1 MEEVVGEKTV
11 KGKALKCYCLWQRLE
26 RYKVMWV
33 GEREQNFWSNT
44 WCKRPSSP
52 PKRVAHGVLTI
63 FLKGNS
69 LWMEISKLSSKSSIS
84 SKGERNFLKIKRL
97 NRRIAGGHPSE
108 ASVSLDNLLPR
119 AVYMVSYLHWT
130 SKSFEFVHPV
140 SPCLICPI
148 FFKILIQS
156 YFMVSRVAIF
166 RFKSH

>member
-1 MEEVVGEKTV
+1 MEEVVEEKTV

-52 PKRVAHGVLTI
+52 PKRVAHGALTI

-140 SPCLICPI
+140 SPYVTLSH
-148 FFKILIQS
+148 LS
-156 YFMVSRVAIF
+156 YFFFNFNSVLLYGQHSCYI
-166 RFKSH
+166 